1 MARTP
6 PARTAGQRP
15 LIALVAVAVL
25 AIGGSSLAAELRE
38 QQQEPTTPSAGSQE
52 PAQPSPEPGREA
64 VVVGPAR
71 GADVDGYVQDRTAA
85 LQEAPPTVDTAVVSF
100 TEVLTIEEVL
110 TIIGDGAQVRG
121 VLLRLPLELATPQ
134 TVRVGPGDDT
144 AAAVEASLAERLEP
158 VVTELEAQRELL
170 ESGTVED
177 EAFVAEYER
186 RVEELES
193 ARTAAEE
200 GEVVHAVVVRG
211 ALADLQS
218 LVDAPAVRLV
228 DPAQPGTDVALS
240 VFHGLLPGDEET
252 VSFGRAP

>member
-15 LIALVAVAVL
+15 LIALVAVVVL
-25 AIGGSSLAAELRE
+25 AIGGSSLTAELQAR
-38 QQQEPTTPSAGSQE
+38 QQDPEPASGPDA

-71 GADVDGYVQDRTAA
+71 GAEVAAYVEDRTAA

-110 TIIGDGAQVRG
+110 TIVGDRVEVRS

-134 TVRVGPGDDT
+134 TVRVGPGDDV
-144 AAAVEASLAERLEP
+144 AAAVAAALADRVEP
-158 VVTELEAQRELL
+158 VVTELESARELL

-177 EAFVAEYER
+177 EAFVDEYER
-186 RVEELES
+186 RVEELEA
-193 ARTAAEE
+193 ARAAAEE
-200 GEVVHAVVVRG
+200 GDVVHAVVVRG
-211 ALADLQS
+211 ALADLQA

-240 VFHGLLPGDEET
+240 VFHGLLPGDTET